1 MLMDE
6 QSPNLLPEK
15 YAHFSVSGDELLAV
29 FRPGEGMAVPI
40 RLVCERLGLN
50 TRRQTERI
58 TRHPVLARGMRRDR
72 VPIGNRVL
80 EVDVLLH
87 RYVAFWLA
95 TISPDQVGEHAYDRL
110 VAYQTEVADI
120 LAAIYIDRTGMPQQ
134 ETARLQI
141 AQLGEQI
148 RQLIA
153 AQQHVEDRVN
163 VVEEIVDDL
172 RQFIPVTPAQAE
184 FLLRSLKR
192 IGARYQK
199 IHKKEIYSMLL
210 ARFKA
215 ELGAQRYDALPAAS
229 YERALAWI
237 EDRARE
243 YLPGD
248 DEALPP
254 RQERLL

>member
-1 MLMDE
+1 MDDPR
-6 QSPNLLPEK
+6 QLPVPEK
-15 YAHFSVSGDELLAV
+15 YAQFSVSGDELLAV
-29 FRPGEGMAVPI
+29 FRPGEGMAVPV

-50 TRRQTERI
+50 ARRQTERLLK
-58 TRHPVLARGMRRDR
+58 HPVLSRGMRRDR
-72 VPIGNRVL
+72 VPVGGRIL

-87 RYVAFWLA
+87 KYVAFWLA
-95 TISPDQVGEHAYDRL
+95 TISPDQVGADVYDRL

-120 LAAIYIDRTGMPQQ
+120 LAAIYITRAGVPRQDQGH
-134 ETARLQI
+134 LQL

-148 RQLIA
+148 RQIVA
-153 AQQHVEDRVN
+153 AQQHLEDRVS
-163 VVEEIVDDL
+163 VVEEIVEDL

-199 IHKKEIYSMLL
+199 KHQKAIYSMLI

-215 ELGAQRYDALPAAS
+215 ELGTQRYDALPAAA
-229 YERALAWI
+229 YEQALAWI
-237 EDRARE
+237 AERARE

-248 DEALPP
+248 DDALPP
-254 RQERLL
+254 CQERLL